1 MSLRLSPYDSENISS
16 LDRQINI
23 TNLFSNNRLGLLDS
37 LEGGQ
42 SLTFAFD
49 YNLLN
54 NNDRQFFSY
63 SMGQIFRDTNDE
75 KLPLKST
82 MQNKRSDLIGR
93 FEFSPTD
100 NFEMNYNFSAD
111 NDMDTMNYNFLE
123 TKFRVNNFVTSF
135 EFLEE
140 NNMVGTD
147 SYFSK
152 NMVYNFNSNN
162 TLKYNTRRNRKTD
175 LTEYYNLIYEY
186 RNDCLVAAIEYN
198 KDYYE
203 DRDIKPNEEIYFSI
217 TLTPITSINTPN
229 FSK

>member
-1 MSLRLSPYDSENISS
+1 
-16 LDRQINI
+16 
-23 TNLFSNNRLGLLDS
+23 
-37 LEGGQ
+37 
-42 SLTFAFD
+42 
-49 YNLLN
+49 
-54 NNDRQFFSY
+54 
-63 SMGQIFRDTNDE
+63 
-75 KLPLKST
+75 
-82 MQNKRSDLIGR
+82 
-93 FEFSPTD
+93 
-100 NFEMNYNFSAD
+100 
-111 NDMDTMNYNFLE
+111 
-123 TKFRVNNFVTSF
+123 
-135 EFLEE
+135 
-140 NNMVGTD
+140 MVGTD

-229 FSK
+229 FSKWENY